1 MKQTTWKLFLYEQE
15 KEKGFA
21 NLLINSL
28 FSLSLS
34 LFVDEAKQL
43 RWEDAKMM
51 LENLWKYNMLEV
63 DESAGA
69 VITSTQHHH

>member
-1 MKQTTWKLFLYEQE
+1 
-15 KEKGFA
+15 
-21 NLLINSL
+21 
-28 FSLSLS
+28 
-34 LFVDEAKQL
+34 
-43 RWEDAKMM
+43 MM